1 MKRFKLFLLILCAL
15 LWSCQTRQDL
25 ASNAAEGNE
34 TPDQESWN
42 AQITTT
48 ANGKLGSKIN
58 YGYLQKF
65 SKKRLVKLSEG
76 VEVDLYDDDGQ
87 HVSNVI
93 CKEAILNED
102 ANTLELLGDVAVAS
116 DNGLQVN
123 TEKLFWREQQGK
135 ITSSELVRVIT
146 ADNDTIFGVGF
157 EAEASLENW
166 TILKPWGVT
175 QKKLNLKLNET
186 QDDSS
191 NSQR

>member
-1 MKRFKLFLLILCAL
+1 MKRSQLAWSILLALIL
-15 LWSCQTRQDL
+15 SCQTRQDL
-25 ASNAAEGNE
+25 ASNASEGNE

-48 ANGKLGSKIN
+48 ANGKLASKIK
-58 YGYLQKF
+58 YGYLQRF
-65 SKKRLVKLSEG
+65 SKRKLVKLSEG
-76 VEVDLYDDDGQ
+76 VEVDLYDDAGR
-87 HVSNVI
+87 HVSKVI
-93 CKEAILNED
+93 CKEAVLNED
-102 ANTLELLGDVAVAS
+102 ANTLELLGDVAVVS
-116 DNGLQVN
+116 DNGLRVN
-123 TEKLFWREQQGK
+123 TEKLFWREQQGE

-157 EAEASLENW
+157 ESESSLENW

-186 QDDSS
+186 QDDSA